1 MILRAFSLFGVLL
14 LVAGIAM
21 LLFADST
28 LAATI
33 LIVIGLLVGAIG
45 GGISVARSTYRSARE
60 WANLARGGGPSS
72 VKVVSVE
79 PPKGVIFNRDAV
91 FTLEVTGADGASKR
105 LEREMPVPI
114 PQAFM
119 WRLVG
124 RVPTPIGRLTEARE
138 LNVEVWR
145 RKNGSPPAA

>member
-1 MILRAFSLFGVLL
+1 MILRAFSWFGVLL
-14 LVAGIAM
+14 LVAGIAV
-21 LLFADST
+21 LLFADSI
-28 LAATI
+28 LAATV
-33 LIVIGLLVGAIG
+33 LIIIGLVIGAIG

-60 WANLARGGGPSS
+60 WANLARGGPSS

-79 PPKGVIFNRDAV
+79 PPRGVILNRDAV
-91 FTLEVTGADGASKR
+91 FTLEVTGADGSWKR

-114 PQAFM
+114 PQAIM

-145 RKNGSPPAA
+145 RTKSSPPAV